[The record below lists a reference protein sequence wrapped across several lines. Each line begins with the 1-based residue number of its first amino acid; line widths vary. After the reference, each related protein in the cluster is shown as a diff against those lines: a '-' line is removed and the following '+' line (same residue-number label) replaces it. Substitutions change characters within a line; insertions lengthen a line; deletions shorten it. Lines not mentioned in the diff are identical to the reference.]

1 MNTRYITN
9 SDFTIIPE
17 TPGIYSWFYPIRLYD
32 QDTYESFF
40 HRIQFFLLFSLKTND
55 SIIQNILH
63 DSNSWE
69 ELQISLGI
77 NYREN
82 KSLKKDWAKL
92 KKDQEFKHS
101 LLQSS
106 FWNRPLYVGK
116 ADNLNRRIND
126 HIEGRSDF
134 HLRFNNACEKYN
146 FKEDSDFKF
155 SSSFSFRNLLLSYT
169 TFPNDNLTLSSLEK
183 TLQITSRPNFSKL

>member
-1 MNTRYITN
+1 MNTKYITN

-40 HRIQFFLLFSLKTND
+40 HRVQFFLLFSIKTND

-63 DSNSWE
+63 DSNTWE

-82 KSLKKDWAKL
+82 KTLKKDWAKL
-92 KKDQEFKHS
+92 KKDKEFKHS

-134 HLRFNNACEKYN
+134 NERFNNACEKYN
-146 FKEDSDFKF
+146 FNNNADFKF
-155 SSSFSFRNLLLSYT
+155 SSAFSFRNLLLSYT
-169 TFPNDNLTLSSLEK
+169 IFPKDNLTVSSLEK